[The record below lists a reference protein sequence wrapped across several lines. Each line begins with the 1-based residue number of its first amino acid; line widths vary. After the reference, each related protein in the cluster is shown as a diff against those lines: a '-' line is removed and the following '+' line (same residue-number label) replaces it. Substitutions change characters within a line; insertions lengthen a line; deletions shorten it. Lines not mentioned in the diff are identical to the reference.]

1 MATDTP
7 HEFCCIILNSAN
19 KKKIYIYIY
28 LCSKFVA
35 VKLLTFSTKSL
46 KTNVDK
52 AQKNKSNADL

>member
-7 HEFCCIILNSAN
+7 HEFCCIILNSAD
-19 KKKIYIYIY
+19 KKIYIYIY

-35 VKLLTFSTKSL
+35 VELLTFSTKSL

-52 AQKNKSNADL
+52 AQKSKSNADL